1 MLPTLLQTALNCVVD
16 LYRSGILAKYDCQV
30 LGTPIEVSG
39 SGDKEEHLS
48 NHKRRRGSTWR
59 GDSCVHPV
67 QTIIATEDRELFARK
82 LQEIGVEV
90 APSAAARDLEE
101 AVAAAKQLGYPVLI
115 RAAFALGKYA
125 PPLLFRAGQ
134 MPL

>member
-1 MLPTLLQTALNCVVD
+1 M
-16 LYRSGILAKYDCQV
+16 
-30 LGTPIEVSG
+30 
-39 SGDKEEHLS
+39 
-48 NHKRRRGSTWR
+48 
-59 GDSCVHPV
+59 

-125 PPLLFRAGQ
+125 LRLLFRVGQ